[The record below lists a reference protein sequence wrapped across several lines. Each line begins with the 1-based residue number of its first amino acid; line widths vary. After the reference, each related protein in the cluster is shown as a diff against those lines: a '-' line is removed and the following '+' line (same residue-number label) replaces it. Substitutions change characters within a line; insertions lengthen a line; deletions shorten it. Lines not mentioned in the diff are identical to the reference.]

1 MNEKKKRCSI
11 IWFQNIIP
19 AMYTVIPIKEK
30 STTRYSKSLHQEWR
44 IILSRSI
51 KRIFIKLIE
60 LNTRK
65 SGSLFFPRLVWV
77 ARLAS
82 IFESKIV
89 NWLERK
95 QILVVLSLLHSRVVI
110 IALENQ

>member
-30 STTRYSKSLHQEWR
+30 STTRYSKSLHQESR

-65 SGSLFFPRLVWV
+65 SGSLF
-77 ARLAS
+77 
-82 IFESKIV
+82 
-89 NWLERK
+89 
-95 QILVVLSLLHSRVVI
+95 SLDWFGSLDWPVSSNRRS
-110 IALENQ
+110 

>member
-1 MNEKKKRCSI
+1 MNQKKKRRTI
-11 IWFQNIIP
+11 IWFQNNIIP

-30 STTRYSKSLHQEWR
+30 STPRYSKSLHQESR

-65 SGSLFFPRLVWV
+65 SDSLFFLDWFGSLDWP
-77 ARLAS
+77 S
-82 IFESKIV
+82 IFESKIGSR
-89 NWLERK
+89 ESK
-95 QILVVLSLLHSRVVI
+95 FSSSLPFFITAS
-110 IALENQ
+110 

>member
-1 MNEKKKRCSI
+1 MNQKKKRRTI
-11 IWFQNIIP
+11 IWFQNNIIP

-30 STTRYSKSLHQEWR
+30 STPRYSKSLHQESR

-65 SGSLFFPRLVWV
+65 SDSLFFLDW
-77 ARLAS
+77 
-82 IFESKIV
+82 FG
-89 NWLERK
+89 
-95 QILVVLSLLHSRVVI
+95 SLD
-110 IALENQ
+110 